1 MEKESGYTW
10 KLGMFVTIGL
20 LLFIMA
26 VYFIGKQQNLFGS
39 TFHISSQFKT
49 VSGLEVG
56 NNVRFS
62 GINVGTVEQI
72 QLKNDSTVRVV
83 LVMKEEVRKF
93 IKTDATAS
101 IGSDGLMGDKVLT
114 ISPGAKSQKEIE
126 DNGQIASVDGIEMHD
141 IMKSVKKSVDNIG
154 VISDEIAIFSHS
166 MNNGNGALAR
176 LVKDDKMANSVSNTL
191 SNLETGTKGFSENM
205 EAAKSNFLFRGYFKK
220 KEKEKKRNKKKEK
233 RNKRKR
239 KKSKKKLKKRKKKK
253 LPKKRSK
260 KRKKKSKNRKTLK
273 RQKLK
278 IKFQIFKLQI
288 PILILC
294 LPERS
299 RRIACLIYSL
309 RS

>member
-1 MEKESGYTW
+1 MEKQSGYTW

-39 TFHISSQFKT
+39 TFHITSQFKT

-72 QLKNDSTVRVV
+72 QLKNDSTVVVV

-114 ISPGAKSQKEIE
+114 ISPGAKSKKVIE

-191 SNLETGTKGFSENM
+191 SNLESGTKGFSENM

-220 KEKEKKRNKKKEK
+220 KEKEKKEKQEERKEKLEEKKEK
-233 RNKRKR
+233 QEEAKKEKEEARKEKQEEQQKQEEA
-239 KKSKKKLKKRKKKK
+239 KKAET
-253 LPKKRSK
+253 
-260 KRKKKSKNRKTLK
+260 KN
-273 RQKLK
+273 
-278 IKFQIFKLQI
+278 
-288 PILILC
+288 
-294 LPERS
+294 
-299 RRIACLIYSL
+299 
-309 RS
+309 

>member
-1 MEKESGYTW
+1 MEKQSGYTW

-20 LLFIMA
+20 LLFVMA
-26 VYFIGKQQNLFGS
+26 VYFIGKQKNLFGS
-39 TFHISSQFKT
+39 TFHITSQFKT

-72 QLKNDSTVRVV
+72 QLKNDSTVIVV
-83 LVMKEEVRKF
+83 LVMKEDVRKF

-114 ISPGAKSQKEIE
+114 ITPGAKSQKMIE
-126 DNGQIASVDGIEMHD
+126 DNGIIASVDGIEMHD

-191 SNLETGTKGFSENM
+191 SNLESGTKGFSDNM
-205 EAAKSNFLFRGYFKK
+205 EAAKSNFLLRGYYKK
-220 KEKEKKRNKKKEK
+220 KEKEKAKKIEEAKEKQEEAKEKAAKEQEKKEK
-233 RNKRKR
+233 ELKEQKEKEEKQKQEEA
-239 KKSKKKLKKRKKKK
+239 KKAEAEKKK
-253 LPKKRSK
+253 
-260 KRKKKSKNRKTLK
+260 
-273 RQKLK
+273 
-278 IKFQIFKLQI
+278 
-288 PILILC
+288 
-294 LPERS
+294 
-299 RRIACLIYSL
+299 
-309 RS
+309 

>member
-1 MEKESGYTW
+1 MEKQSGYTW

-26 VYFIGKQQNLFGS
+26 VYFIGKQKNLFGS
-39 TFHISSQFKT
+39 TFHITSQFKT

-72 QLKNDSTVRVV
+72 QLKNDSTVLVV
-83 LVMKEEVRKF
+83 LVMKEDVRKF

-114 ISPGAKSQKEIE
+114 ISPGSKSNKIIE
-126 DNGQIASVDGIEMHD
+126 DNGVIASVDGIEMHD

-191 SNLETGTKGFSENM
+191 SNLESGTKGFSDNM
-205 EAAKSNFLFRGYFKK
+205 EAAKSNFLLRGYYRK
-220 KEKEKKRNKKKEK
+220 KEKEKAKKQEEIKEKKEEQQEKAAKEKEKKEK
-233 RNKRKR
+233 ELKEQQEKAQKEKEEKQKQEEA
-239 KKSKKKLKKRKKKK
+239 KKAETEKK
-253 LPKKRSK
+253 
-260 KRKKKSKNRKTLK
+260 
-273 RQKLK
+273 
-278 IKFQIFKLQI
+278 
-288 PILILC
+288 
-294 LPERS
+294 
-299 RRIACLIYSL
+299 
-309 RS
+309 

>member
-1 MEKESGYTW
+1 MEKESGSTW

-114 ISPGAKSQKEIE
+114 ISPGAKSKKEIE

-220 KEKEKKRNKKKEK
+220 KEKKAEEKKEK
-233 RNKRKR
+233 QEEA
-239 KKSKKKLKKRKKKK
+239 KKEKQEEKQEQQEKAAKEKEQKEKEQNEKEEKQKQEEAKKVESDKK
-253 LPKKRSK
+253 
-260 KRKKKSKNRKTLK
+260 
-273 RQKLK
+273 
-278 IKFQIFKLQI
+278 
-288 PILILC
+288 
-294 LPERS
+294 
-299 RRIACLIYSL
+299 
-309 RS
+309 

>member
-1 MEKESGYTW
+1 MEKQSGYTW

-72 QLKNDSTVRVV
+72 QLKNDSTVVV
-83 LVMKEEVRKF
+83 ILVMKEEVRKF

-114 ISPGAKSQKEIE
+114 ISPGVKSQKMIE

-191 SNLETGTKGFSENM
+191 ENLESGTKGFSDNM
-205 EAAKSNFLFRGYFKK
+205 EAAKSNFLLRGYYKK
-220 KEKEKKRNKKKEK
+220 KEKEKAKKVEEAKEK
-233 RNKRKR
+233 QEEAKEKQEEEKEKAAKEKE
-239 KKSKKKLKKRKKKK
+239 KKDKELKEQKEKEEKEKQKQEEAKK
-253 LPKKRSK
+253 
-260 KRKKKSKNRKTLK
+260 
-273 RQKLK
+273 
-278 IKFQIFKLQI
+278 
-288 PILILC
+288 
-294 LPERS
+294 
-299 RRIACLIYSL
+299 
-309 RS
+309 

>member
-220 KEKEKKRNKKKEK
+220 KEKEKKEKQEERKEKQEEKKEK
-233 RNKRKR
+233 QEEA
-239 KKSKKKLKKRKKKK
+239 KKEKEEKAAKEKEQKEKEEKQKQEDAKKAET
-253 LPKKRSK
+253 
-260 KRKKKSKNRKTLK
+260 KN
-273 RQKLK
+273 
-278 IKFQIFKLQI
+278 
-288 PILILC
+288 
-294 LPERS
+294 
-299 RRIACLIYSL
+299 
-309 RS
+309 

>member
-191 SNLETGTKGFSENM
+191 ENLESGTKGFSDNM
-205 EAAKSNFLFRGYFKK
+205 EAAKSNFLLRGYYKK
-220 KEKEKKRNKKKEK
+220 KEKEKAKKVEEAKEKKEEAKEKQEEEKEKAAKEKKEK
-233 RNKRKR
+233 EQKEKEEKQKQEEA
-239 KKSKKKLKKRKKKK
+239 KKAETEKK
-253 LPKKRSK
+253 
-260 KRKKKSKNRKTLK
+260 
-273 RQKLK
+273 
-278 IKFQIFKLQI
+278 
-288 PILILC
+288 
-294 LPERS
+294 
-299 RRIACLIYSL
+299 
-309 RS
+309 

>member
-1 MEKESGYTW
+1 MEKQSGYTW

-20 LLFIMA
+20 LLFVMA
-26 VYFIGKQQNLFGS
+26 IYFIGKQKNLFGS

-72 QLKNDSTVRVV
+72 QLKNDSTVIVV
-83 LVMKEEVRKF
+83 LVMKEDVRKF

-114 ISPGAKSQKEIE
+114 ITPGAKSQKMIE
-126 DNGQIASVDGIEMHD
+126 DNGIIASVDGIEMHD

-191 SNLETGTKGFSENM
+191 NNLESGTKGFSDNM
-205 EAAKSNFLFRGYFKK
+205 EAAKSNFLLRGYYKK
-220 KEKEKKRNKKKEK
+220 KEKQKEKKIEEAKEKQEEAKEKAAKEQEKKEK
-233 RNKRKR
+233 ELKEQKEKEEKQKQEDA
-239 KKSKKKLKKRKKKK
+239 KKAEAEKKK
-253 LPKKRSK
+253 
-260 KRKKKSKNRKTLK
+260 
-273 RQKLK
+273 
-278 IKFQIFKLQI
+278 
-288 PILILC
+288 
-294 LPERS
+294 
-299 RRIACLIYSL
+299 
-309 RS
+309 

>member
-1 MEKESGYTW
+1 MEKQSGYTW

-39 TFHISSQFKT
+39 TFHITSQFKT

-72 QLKNDSTVRVV
+72 QLKNDSTVVVV

-114 ISPGAKSQKEIE
+114 ISPGAKSKKVIE
-126 DNGQIASVDGIEMHD
+126 DNGQIASVDGIEMQD
-141 IMKSVKKSVDNIG
+141 LMKSVKKSVDNVGI
-154 VISDEIAIFSHS
+154 ISEELAIFSHS

-220 KEKEKKRNKKKEK
+220 KEKEKKEKAEERKEKQEEAKKEK
-233 RNKRKR
+233 QEARQEEQEKAAKEKEQKEKEEQQKQEDA
-239 KKSKKKLKKRKKKK
+239 KK
-253 LPKKRSK
+253 
-260 KRKKKSKNRKTLK
+260 
-273 RQKLK
+273 
-278 IKFQIFKLQI
+278 
-288 PILILC
+288 
-294 LPERS
+294 
-299 RRIACLIYSL
+299 
-309 RS
+309 

>member
-1 MEKESGYTW
+1 MEKQSGYTW

-39 TFHISSQFKT
+39 TFHITSQFKT

-72 QLKNDSTVRVV
+72 QLKNDSTVVVV

-114 ISPGAKSQKEIE
+114 ISPGAKSKKVIE

-191 SNLETGTKGFSENM
+191 SNLESGTKGFSENM

-220 KEKEKKRNKKKEK
+220 KEKEKKEKQEERKEKQEEAKKEK
-233 RNKRKR
+233 LEKQEARQEKQEEA
-239 KKSKKKLKKRKKKK
+239 KKAEEKQKQEEAKKAEAEKK
-253 LPKKRSK
+253 
-260 KRKKKSKNRKTLK
+260 
-273 RQKLK
+273 
-278 IKFQIFKLQI
+278 
-288 PILILC
+288 
-294 LPERS
+294 
-299 RRIACLIYSL
+299 
-309 RS
+309 

>member
-1 MEKESGYTW
+1 MEKESGSTW

-72 QLKNDSTVRVV
+72 QLKNDSTVNVI
-83 LVMKEEVRKF
+83 LVMKEDVRKF

-154 VISDEIAIFSHS
+154 IISDEIAIFSHS

-176 LVKDDKMANSVSNTL
+176 LVRDDKMANSVSNTL
-191 SNLETGTKGFSENM
+191 SNLESGTKGFSENM

-220 KEKEKKRNKKKEK
+220 KEKKAEEKKEK
-233 RNKRKR
+233 QEEA
-239 KKSKKKLKKRKKKK
+239 KKEKQEQQEKAAKEKEEKEQKEKEEKQKQEEAKKAEAEKKK
-253 LPKKRSK
+253 
-260 KRKKKSKNRKTLK
+260 
-273 RQKLK
+273 
-278 IKFQIFKLQI
+278 
-288 PILILC
+288 
-294 LPERS
+294 
-299 RRIACLIYSL
+299 
-309 RS
+309 

>member
-220 KEKEKKRNKKKEK
+220 KEKEKKEKQEEKKEK
-233 RNKRKR
+233 QEERKEKQEE
-239 KKSKKKLKKRKKKK
+239 KKEEAKKEKEEKAAKEKEQKEKEEKQKQEEAKKAEAEKK
-253 LPKKRSK
+253 
-260 KRKKKSKNRKTLK
+260 
-273 RQKLK
+273 
-278 IKFQIFKLQI
+278 
-288 PILILC
+288 
-294 LPERS
+294 
-299 RRIACLIYSL
+299 
-309 RS
+309 